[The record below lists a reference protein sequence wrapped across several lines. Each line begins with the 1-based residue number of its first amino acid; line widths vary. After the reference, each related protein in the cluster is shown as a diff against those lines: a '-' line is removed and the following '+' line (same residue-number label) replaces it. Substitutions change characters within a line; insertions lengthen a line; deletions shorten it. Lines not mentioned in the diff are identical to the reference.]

1 MISVKTRCH
10 DGHELTWESQPVVNG
25 RPAGNLLLSGS
36 IFFSGANAA
45 PTLRMLKHIN
55 VQTFSLTTF
64 YRYQSCFLVPAVEKV
79 WSLEQRQLLDQLD
92 DQAVDVSADGR
103 CDSPGFCAKYM
114 TYSIHVDQLNKIIH
128 SVQVQLAENERV
140 TASVNMEKEAL
151 IRSIQ
156 FLKERGIKLNS
167 ITTDRHPA
175 IRKYLE
181 KEEPAIRHFFDIWH
195 ISKSVKKKLTAISK
209 SANCHSLERWIQAT
223 SNHLY
228 WCAKASGGDSRLTT
242 DAWLS
247 IQNHVVDIHSHHNG
261 SYPRCLHGPITD
273 GDWLDPDS
281 LAYKK
286 FKEVTGNPRLLKDVA
301 QMSANTQTYAL
312 ESFHS
317 LLIRFAPK
325 SVAFS
330 PEGML
335 CRTRLAALHYNE
347 NAQRSQAETLRGDLR
362 WKIKN
367 SKAKQGH
374 QVACP
379 VKTAPTFAYIAKL
392 LAEAEVQCRSHASF
406 QEASKQKQTRSFP
419 APMSHSR
426 QQLPK
431 EVIVA
436 ARVSRLGT

>member
-10 DGHELTWESQPVVNG
+10 GGHELTWESQPVVNG

-55 VQTFSLTTF
+55 VQTFSLTKV
-64 YRYQSCFLVPAVEKV
+64 YRFQSCFLVPAVEKV
-79 WSLEQRQLLDQLD
+79 WSLEQRQLPDQLD

-103 CDSPGFCAKYM
+103 C
-114 TYSIHVDQLNKIIH
+114 
-128 SVQVQLAENERV
+128 
-140 TASVNMEKEAL
+140 
-151 IRSIQ
+151 
-156 FLKERGIKLNS
+156 IKLNS
-167 ITTDRHPA
+167 ITTDRHPD
-175 IRKYLE
+175 IRKYLD

-209 SANCHSLERWIQAT
+209 SANCHSLEKWIQAT

-228 WCAKASGGDSRLTT
+228 WCAKASGGDAQLTT

-247 IQNHVVDIHSHHNG
+247 IQNHVVDIHSQQNR
-261 SYPRCLHGPITD
+261 SYPCCLHGPITD

-286 FKEVTGNPRLLKDVA
+286 FKEVTGNLRLFKDVA

-317 LLIRFAPK
+317 LLIKFAPK
-325 SVAFS
+325 FVAFS

-347 NAQRSQAETLRGDLR
+347 NAQRCQAETLRGDLR

-367 SKAKQGH
+367 SKAKQRH

-406 QEASKQKQTRSFP
+406 QEANKQK
-419 APMSHSR
+419 
-426 QQLPK
+426 
-431 EVIVA
+431 
-436 ARVSRLGT
+436 